1 MYHYVKHLA
10 FTACVLW
17 GVSGTAVQATESPIR
32 RHVMLLPQVEASLYK
47 PFEQAVQ
54 HSELWQIPLPSESRQ
69 IIRLKAFSVRVDRPL
84 YRSAVNLA
92 PEDIKVSMTL
102 SHEVWRGEQLLWT
115 ETLQREQQWQQPG
128 PRALRVGQS
137 PTQYLATMP
146 PGAFSQLAAPAVGPF
161 AQHSPFSPA
170 IFKQL
175 THTMTQDYLQW
186 KQQQEHDL

>member
-10 FTACVLW
+10 LAACVLW
-17 GVSGTAVQATESPIR
+17 GVAETAVQAAETPVQ
-32 RHVMLLPQVEASLYK
+32 RHVMLLPHVDAALYK

-54 HSELWQIPLPSESRQ
+54 HSELWQVPLPQNSRQ
-69 IIRLKAFSVRVDRPL
+69 IVRLKAFGIRVDRPL

-92 PEDIKVSMTL
+92 PEDIQVSMTL
-102 SHEVWRGEQLLWT
+102 SHEVWRGDQLLWT

-146 PGAFSQLAAPAVGPF
+146 AGAFAPIAVSNRELL
-161 AQHSPFSPA
+161 AQHSPFAPA

-175 THTMTQDYLQW
+175 THAMTQDYLQW
-186 KQQQEHDL
+186 KQQQEHAL